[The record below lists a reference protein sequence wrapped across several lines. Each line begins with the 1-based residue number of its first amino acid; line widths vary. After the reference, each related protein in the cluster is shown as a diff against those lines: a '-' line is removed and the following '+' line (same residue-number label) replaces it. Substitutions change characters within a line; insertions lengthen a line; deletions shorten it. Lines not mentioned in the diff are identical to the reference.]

1 MNRQKTGV
9 VGIANY
15 LRYMV
20 FGLSRGLYQC
30 VPSKISLTHMHEH
43 IDTYELWKQRKNT
56 EKLPVIHLM
65 TLFLIC

>member
-9 VGIANY
+9 VGIENY

-20 FGLSRGLYQC
+20 FRLSRGLYQC

-43 IDTYELWKQRKNT
+43 IDTHELLKQRKNT
-56 EKLPVIHLM
+56 EKWPVIHLI
-65 TLFLIC
+65 TLFLMC